1 MRPFVAPL
9 VAALACTPAAPR
21 ASHRSAPPPPA
32 APPACV
38 QTVAV
43 THRAFGYGGVGP
55 SLPGDPPLF
64 FGLRV
69 EASATC
75 ALRGLRL
82 TRVELL
88 DAQGAVLASAT
99 GLLALRVET
108 RPRGPGDY
116 DDEGTVAFDG
126 ALSAGSTVRLLAR
139 ERLAPGGTPTAVR
152 YRATF
157 VYEGGE
163 ARVEGPTEGPWP
175 TA

>member
-1 MRPFVAPL
+1 MRLFVASL
-9 VAALACTPAAPR
+9 VALACTPSTPR
-21 ASHRSAPPPPA
+21 ASHRPASPPPA

-38 QTVAV
+38 QAVVV

-55 SLPGDPPLF
+55 SVPGAPPLF

-69 EASATC
+69 EASAAC

-82 TRVELL
+82 ARVELL
-88 DAQGAVLASAT
+88 DAHGAVLASTA
-99 GLLALRVET
+99 GPLALRAET
-108 RPRGPGDY
+108 RPHGPGDY
-116 DDEGTVAFDG
+116 GDEGTAAFDG

-139 ERLAPGGTPTAVR
+139 ERLAPGGTPTALR

-163 ARVEGPTEGPWP
+163 ARVEGPAEGPWA

>member
-1 MRPFVAPL
+1 MRPFVASI
-9 VAALACTPAAPR
+9 VAALACTPSTPR
-21 ASHRSAPPPPA
+21 ASHRPAPPPPA
-32 APPACV
+32 APTCV
-38 QTVAV
+38 QAVVV

-55 SLPGDPPLF
+55 SVPGDPPLF

-82 TRVELL
+82 ARVELL

-99 GLLALRVET
+99 GPLTLRVET

-116 DDEGTVAFDG
+116 GDEGTAAFDG
-126 ALSAGSTVRLLAR
+126 ALAAGSTVRLLAH

-163 ARVEGPTEGPWP
+163 ARVEGPAEGPWP